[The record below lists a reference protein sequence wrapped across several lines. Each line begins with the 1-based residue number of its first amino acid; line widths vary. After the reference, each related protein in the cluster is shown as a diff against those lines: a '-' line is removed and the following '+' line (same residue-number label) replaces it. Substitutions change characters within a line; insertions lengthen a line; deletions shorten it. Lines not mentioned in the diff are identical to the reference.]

1 MRFEVARPEHDPQL
15 RALLHEH
22 AMPGWVELTLEREPD
37 FFAAAAVMGGVS
49 QTIVAL
55 EEDAVVGMGCR
66 SVREVYLNGHPA
78 SLGYLSG
85 LRLLQSFRGGTALG
99 RGYRFLRQL
108 HEDGRTAAYL
118 STIIEDNRDVMALL
132 AGGRAGLPRYRDLGR
147 YVTFAVALGAWTP
160 GRRPRPDV
168 IVSHAASAE
177 LDAVVTFLNEH
188 GRRRQFFPV
197 VHRSD
202 FDSPSWQGLRPQNVM
217 TARRGD
223 GRIEGV
229 AACWDQSAYKQTRV
243 VRYRRSL
250 AAIRPL
256 LNAAL
261 RLAGFPGLPE
271 HGALLPAVNL
281 SLVCIRDDDPGTL
294 AALLNKAHAEYRG
307 VCGWLM
313 VGLHERDPLC
323 RAVRRWTSLRYASR
337 LYAVYWEDG
346 RSVIDG
352 LAPEHV
358 PYLEVGAL

>member
-1 MRFEVARPEHDPQL
+1 MRFELAAPRHDPAL
-15 RALLHEH
+15 RALLREH
-22 AMPGWVELTLEREPD
+22 AMPGWVELALEREPD
-37 FFAAAAVMGGVS
+37 FFAAAAAMGGVS
-49 QTIVAL
+49 QTVVAL
-55 EEDAVVGMGCR
+55 DGDTVVGMGCR
-66 SVREVYLNGHPA
+66 TVREVYLNGRAA

-85 LRLLQSFRGGTALG
+85 LRLRQPFRGGTALA
-99 RGYRFLRQL
+99 RGYGFLRQL
-108 HEDGRTAAYL
+108 HEDGATPAYL
-118 STIIEDNRDVMALL
+118 STIIEGNRDVMALL

-168 IVSHAASAE
+168 AVSHAAPSE
-177 LDAVVTFLNEH
+177 LDAVVAFLNEH

-197 VHRSD
+197 VRRGD
-202 FDSPSWQGLRPQNVM
+202 FDSPARLGLQPRRVM
-217 TARRGD
+217 TARGAD

-250 AAIRPL
+250 ATVRPL
-256 LNAAL
+256 LNAL
-261 RLAGFPGLPE
+261 LHLMGFPALPGE
-271 HGALLPAVNL
+271 GAMLPAVNL

-294 AALLNKAHAEYRG
+294 AALLNGVRAECRPG
-307 VCGWLM
+307 LGWLM

-352 LAPEHV
+352 LAPGHV
-358 PYLEVGAL
+358 PYLEVATL